1 MQFMVS
7 GSSLMECHFNEE
19 ININRKMKEKITA
32 TWLSDLSFET
42 EVDGHK
48 LYMDTSLEHGGKNT
62 GPRPKPLMMVAL
74 AGCTGMD
81 VAAIL
86 AKMRVKFEDL
96 QVDVDG
102 ELSEEHPKRFLSMK
116 VTYRLKGK
124 DIPRKNVEKAVRLSK
139 ENYCG
144 VSANY
149 AKAFPIDHEI
159 IIEE

>member
-1 MQFMVS
+1 
-7 GSSLMECHFNEE
+7 
-19 ININRKMKEKITA
+19 MKETIKA
-32 TWLSDLSFET
+32 QWLNDLSFEA

-62 GPRPKPLMMVAL
+62 GPRPKLLMMTAL

-86 AKMRVKFEDL
+86 KKMREN
-96 QVDVDG
+96 VDEFSVEVEGDV
-102 ELSEEHPKRFLSMK
+102 SEEHPKRFVGMK
-116 VTYRLKGK
+116 VVYRLKGK
-124 DIPRKNVEKAVRLSK
+124 DISRKNVEKAVSLSSEK
-139 ENYCG
+139 YCG

-149 AKAFPIDHEI
+149 REAFDIAHEI

>member
-1 MQFMVS
+1 
-7 GSSLMECHFNEE
+7 
-19 ININRKMKEKITA
+19 MKETIITR
-32 TWLSDLSFET
+32 WLSDLAFEA

-48 LYMDTSLEHGGKNT
+48 IYMDSTPEHGGKNT

-86 AKMRVKFEDL
+86 RKMKEQIEEFSVEVEGDIT
-96 QVDVDG
+96 
-102 ELSEEHPKRFLSMK
+102 EEHPKRFESMK
-116 VTYRLKGK
+116 IVYRIRGK
-124 DIPRKNVEKAVRLSK
+124 EISRTNVEKAVYLSTTK
-139 ENYCG
+139 YCG

-149 AKAFPIDHEI
+149 SKAFPIDYEI

>member
-1 MQFMVS
+1 MRETIKAQ
-7 GSSLMECHFNEE
+7 
-19 ININRKMKEKITA
+19 
-32 TWLSDLSFET
+32 WLNDLSFEA

-62 GPRPKPLMMVAL
+62 GPRPKLLMMTAL

-86 AKMRVKFEDL
+86 KKMRVNVEEFSVE
-96 QVDVDG
+96 VEGDV
-102 ELSEEHPKRFLSMK
+102 SEEHPKRFVGMK
-116 VTYRLKGK
+116 VIYRLKGK
-124 DIPRKNVEKAVRLSK
+124 DISRKNVEKAVTLSSEK
-139 ENYCG
+139 YCG

-149 AKAFPIDHEI
+149 KEAFEIAHEI

>member
-1 MQFMVS
+1 
-7 GSSLMECHFNEE
+7 
-19 ININRKMKEKITA
+19 MKESIKA
-32 TWLSDLSFET
+32 TWLNDLSFEA

-48 LYMDTSLEHGGKNT
+48 IYLDTAAEHGGKNL

-86 AKMRVKFEDL
+86 KKMRVDVESLIIEVEGDVTED
-96 QVDVDG
+96 
-102 ELSEEHPKRFLSMK
+102 HPKRFEGMK
-116 VTYRLKGK
+116 VIYRVKGK
-124 DIPRKNVEKAVRLSK
+124 DVPLASVEKAVMLSK
-139 ENYCG
+139 DKYCG

-149 AKAFPIDHEI
+149 SQAFPIAHEI

>member
-1 MQFMVS
+1 
-7 GSSLMECHFNEE
+7 
-19 ININRKMKEKITA
+19 MKETIT
-32 TWLSDLSFET
+32 TRWLSDLAFEA

-48 LYMDTSLEHGGKNT
+48 IYMDSTAEHGGKNT

-86 AKMRVKFEDL
+86 RKMKEKVEEFSVEVEGDITEDHPRRFE
-96 QVDVDG
+96 G
-102 ELSEEHPKRFLSMK
+102 MK
-116 VTYRLKGK
+116 IIYRLKGK
-124 DIPRKNVEKAVRLSK
+124 EINRKNVEKAVNLSTTK
-139 ENYCG
+139 YCG

-149 AKAFPIDHEI
+149 SMAFPITYEI